1 MTLSGFINEN
11 RESILEDW
19 TTFASTCGP
28 ASEGMGT
35 TALRDH
41 AGAMLTAIAKDLDT
55 YQTPGEQ
62 ERKSLGMAAGAAR
75 TTAAHE
81 HGTDRAESGFT
92 LEQMVSEY
100 RALRASVIRLWTQ
113 ESGQLGAP
121 DIEDLIRFNEAIDQ
135 ALAESVVRYT
145 QNLDQSREMFVGILG
160 HDLRSPLGAVITSAT
175 FMIELDELEEP
186 YRSLTARIASSSRR
200 MDRMVSDLLDL
211 TRSRFGGGIPIE
223 RADMDL
229 RDAVREVVSEL
240 GALHT
245 AAEFDVRFAGDLRG
259 RWDPGRVGQVL
270 VNLIGNAV
278 EHGAAAT
285 PVTVDVGGDAGTV
298 RVLVHNHGTPIPESL
313 LRRIFDPMKTR
324 QGGSSEHLG
333 LGLYIADRIVTAHGG
348 SIDVE
353 SSASAGTTFTVHLPR
368 SE

>member
-11 RESILEDW
+11 RGPILEDW
-19 TTFASTCGP
+19 ATFASTCGP
-28 ASEGMGT
+28 ASDVMDLS
-35 TALRDH
+35 ALRDH
-41 AGAMLTAIAKDLDT
+41 ADAMLTAIAKDLAT

-62 ERKSLGMAAGAAR
+62 ERKSLGLGAGAAR

-145 QNLDQSREMFVGILG
+145 QNLDQSREMFLGILG
-160 HDLRSPLGAVITSAT
+160 HDLRSPLSAVITAAT
-175 FMIELDELEEP
+175 FMMDLDELEEP
-186 YRSLTARIASSSRR
+186 HRSLTARIASSSRR

-211 TRSRFGGGIPIE
+211 TRSRLGGGIPIE

-229 RDAVREVVSEL
+229 RDVVRDVVSEL
-240 GALHT
+240 GVLYT
-245 AAEFDVRFAGDLRG
+245 AAEFDLRFAGDLRG
-259 RWDPGRVGQVL
+259 RWDPERVSQVL
-270 VNLIGNAV
+270 SNLIGNAV

-298 RVLVHNHGTPIPESL
+298 RVAIHNHGTPIPESL
-313 LRRIFDPMKTR
+313 VRRIFDPMKTP
-324 QGGSSEHLG
+324 QGGSSKHLG

-348 SIDVE
+348 RIDVE